1 MSSLV
6 ETVTALESETKA
18 SRETIF
24 APGLRNVAANWYND
38 GTMVSNGD
46 GLRRLE
52 NEKL

>member
-6 ETVTALESETKA
+6 ETVTALDPVTMA
-18 SRETIF
+18 SCETIF

-38 GTMVSNGD
+38 GAMVSNGD

-52 NEKL
+52 NEKM